1 MPPLNFSGLPVMK
14 QKKYIISILII
25 FFLIISGLILAYKYR
40 VKPAAIEI
48 AETTLPEMPDDQVA
62 DQKKSNVKII
72 HKEKIQNKIKTSDS
86 TASANN
92 EEAEKLRKMRNPFS
106 AHTMT
111 EDEKR
116 FRETALETL
125 PVTNIIIHDT
135 GVVFFWAKPGNVNE
149 LEKRNNLMEDLAYL
163 YKDECRYEKPITTV
177 FLISGRP
184 VFSSQYFSDE

>member
-40 VKPAAIEI
+40 AKPAAIEI
-48 AETTLPEMPDDQVA
+48 AETTLPEMPDDKVA
-62 DQKKSNVKII
+62 DQNESNAKI
-72 HKEKIQNKIKTSDS
+72 KNKGKIQNKIKTDS
-86 TASANN
+86 AVSANN

-111 EDEKR
+111 EDEER
-116 FRETALETL
+116 FRNTALETL

-135 GVVFFWAKPGNVNE
+135 GVVFFWAEPGDIHE

-163 YKDECRYEKPITTV
+163 YQDECRYEKPITTV

-184 VFSSQYFSDE
+184 MFSSQYFSDE